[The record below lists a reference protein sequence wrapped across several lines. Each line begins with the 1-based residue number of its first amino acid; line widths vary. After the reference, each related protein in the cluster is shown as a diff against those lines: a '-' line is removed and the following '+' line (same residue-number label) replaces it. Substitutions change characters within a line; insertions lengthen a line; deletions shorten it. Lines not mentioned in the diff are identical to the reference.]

1 MINLFANVVGVY
13 KNLKHLDIQ
22 ESLIKR
28 CLDIKENII
37 ASENGWLSKDIYT
50 THNKHNITSH
60 LKFDSLNQ
68 WVEDSIINYCNSLLY
83 SNKIKVKDGWF
94 NIYNKGDFQECHE
107 HANSHLSC
115 IYCLKGDEG
124 SSRIFFKKTI
134 SMFPIPVKEYTETN
148 CEYHWVPFVP
158 GTLYVFESALTHY
171 VEKHNLNTARYSLA
185 YNFILQ

>member
-50 THNKHNITSH
+50 THNKHNITLD
-60 LKFDSLNQ
+60 LKFKSLNQ
-68 WVEDSIINYCNSLLY
+68 WVEDSIINYCDSLLY

-124 SSRIFFKKTI
+124 SSRIFFI
-134 SMFPIPVKEYTETN
+134 RI
-148 CEYHWVPFVP
+148 
-158 GTLYVFESALTHY
+158 
-171 VEKHNLNTARYSLA
+171 
-185 YNFILQ
+185 